1 LSRAY
6 VIAAGGTGGHIF
18 PAIAL
23 AREIQRQNP
32 GMPVVFV
39 GTARG
44 LETRLVPEAGFRLEM
59 VPASGFAGKRLLDK
73 VAALAQ
79 LPAGFLEARRIL
91 ARHGARAVAGVGGY
105 VTIPVIAAARAMGIG
120 TVVHESNAR
129 AGLANRL
136 LNRIAT
142 KTAVGLEAANAGLA
156 RPGIVTGTPV
166 RPEFFDVPPLSAATA
181 GRRILLFGGSQGS
194 RALNRA
200 IAAAAQALAAEGCT
214 LVHQAGEKLLEE
226 ARALYASGSPPAGV
240 RLEAFLPRLWEEL
253 ARADLVICRAG
264 SQTLAELAAA
274 GRPALLVPF
283 GSATHGHQ
291 MENATAFRAAGAA
304 EILAEG
310 ELSGERL
317 AREALSLVSDPARL
331 ERMARQGRS
340 LAHPDAARRLAQ
352 LLAEV
357 SGGNA

>member
-1 LSRAY
+1 
-6 VIAAGGTGGHIF
+6 
-18 PAIAL
+18 
-23 AREIQRQNP
+23 
-32 GMPVVFV
+32 MPVVFV

-44 LETRLVPEAGFRLEM
+44 LETRLVPEAGFRLET

-73 VAALAQ
+73 AAALAQ

-156 RPGIVTGTPV
+156 RPGVVTGTPV
-166 RPEFFDVPPLSAATA
+166 RAEFFEVPPLSAATA
-181 GRRILLFGGSQGS
+181 GRRVLLFGGSQGS

-200 IAAAAQALAAEGCT
+200 IAGAAQALAAEGCT

-226 ARALYASGSPPAGV
+226 TRALYAGSPPGGF

-253 ARADLVICRAG
+253 SRADLVICRAG

-291 MENATAFRAAGAA
+291 MENAMAFRAAGAA
-304 EILAEG
+304 EILPEG

-331 ERMARQGRS
+331 ERMARQARS
-340 LAHPDAARRLAQ
+340 LAHPDAARRLVK
-352 LLAEV
+352 LLEEV
-357 SGGNA
+357 SGGSA

>member
-1 LSRAY
+1 
-6 VIAAGGTGGHIF
+6 
-18 PAIAL
+18 
-23 AREIQRQNP
+23 
-32 GMPVVFV
+32 MPVVFV

-91 ARHGARAVAGVGGY
+91 VRHGARAVAGVGGY

-166 RPEFFDVPPLSAATA
+166 RPEFFDVPPLSAGTA

-200 IAAAAQALAAEGCT
+200 AAAAAQALGAEECA

-226 ARALYASGSPPAGV
+226 TRSLYGTLPASV

-253 ARADLVICRAG
+253 AGADLVICRAG

-291 MENATAFRAAGAA
+291 MENAMAFRAAGAA
-304 EILAEG
+304 EILPEG

-331 ERMARQGRS
+331 ERMARQARS